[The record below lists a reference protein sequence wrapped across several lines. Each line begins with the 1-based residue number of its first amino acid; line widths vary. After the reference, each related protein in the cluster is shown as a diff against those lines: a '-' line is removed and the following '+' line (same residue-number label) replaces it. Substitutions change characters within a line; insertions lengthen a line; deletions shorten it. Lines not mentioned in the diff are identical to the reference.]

1 MPVYRLGAY
10 FGLVAALTLPFWVLG
25 AFVDVMLLP
34 GLPIAALAVV
44 CPSLAGAILIAHDGG
59 ASRLIAWLK
68 EAASV
73 RHAGRWLAVALVIN
87 PILFALAFVISRA
100 LGAQIPDAA
109 LALDRAAGLFAFSYW
124 ALSSKSWAGQATL

>member
-100 LGAQIPDAA
+100 LGAQIPSPWIGPQGC
-109 LALDRAAGLFAFSYW
+109 LRFSYW